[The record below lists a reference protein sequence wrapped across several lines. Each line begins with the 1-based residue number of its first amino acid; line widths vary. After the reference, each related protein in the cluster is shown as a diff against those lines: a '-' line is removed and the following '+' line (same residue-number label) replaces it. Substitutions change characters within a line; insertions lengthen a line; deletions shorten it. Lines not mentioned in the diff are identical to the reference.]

1 MENTR
6 RLNYIG
12 SKYKL
17 LDWLTENIKCFTG
30 LSDFKDV
37 SVYDVFAG
45 TGIVSLH
52 FRLLGA
58 SVRSND
64 AELYSYYITSAMTRS
79 VYTKKCQQVI
89 KSLNEELDDDKHL
102 QSRTG
107 LVTKHYSGERK
118 FFTDDN
124 ARRIDYVR
132 SRLDDIR
139 SRLNDDEFN
148 FLLATL
154 IVSSDS
160 VSNVPAVYG
169 CFLKEFKKKALVPMV
184 LKPIHT
190 ITENSSDSLTFNQD
204 ALKLDIKADIV
215 YLDPPYNQRQYS
227 KNYFPLNIIAKEPGS
242 EVTLK
247 GKTGIP
253 TDCFVSDF
261 CKKSAEDA
269 FEQLIKN
276 VKARWL
282 FVSYNNES
290 IVSKERMVE
299 ILSQFGKVELIERDY
314 KRFKSFEYNKDQSVV
329 EYLFCVE
336 SHSQNTI

>member
-17 LDWLTENIKCFTG
+17 LDWLTDNIKQFTG
-30 LSDFKDV
+30 ISDFKGHTV
-37 SVYDVFAG
+37 FDVFAG

-58 SVRSND
+58 IVKSND

-79 VYTKKCQQVI
+79 VYTKKCEQVI
-89 KSLNEELDDDKHL
+89 KSLNEEIDGDAHL
-102 QSRTG
+102 KSLTG
-107 LVTKHYSGERK
+107 LVTRHYSGDRK

-124 ARRIDYVR
+124 ARRIDYAR
-132 SRLDDIR
+132 MRLDDIK
-139 SRLNDDEFN
+139 SRLSEDEFN
-148 FLLATL
+148 FLLASL
-154 IVSSDS
+154 IISADS

-190 ITENSSDSLTFNQD
+190 VTELSPESVTFNED

-227 KNYFPLNIIAKEPGS
+227 KNYFPLNIIAKQPRCQIE
-242 EVTLK
+242 LK

-253 TDCFVSDF
+253 SDCFISEF

-269 FEQLIKN
+269 FEKLIKK
-276 VKARWL
+276 VEAKWL

-290 IVSKERMVE
+290 LVPKDRMVD
-299 ILSQFGKVELIERDY
+299 ILSKWGRVELIERDY
-314 KRFKSFEYNKDQSVV
+314 KRFKSFEYNGDQSVV

-336 SHSQNTI
+336 SHSQSTT